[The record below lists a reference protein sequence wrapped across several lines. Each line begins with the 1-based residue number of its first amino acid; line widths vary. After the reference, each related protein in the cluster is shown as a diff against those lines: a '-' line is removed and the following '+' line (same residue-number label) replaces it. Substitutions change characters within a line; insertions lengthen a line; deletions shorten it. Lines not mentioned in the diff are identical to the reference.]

1 MNTSTNIR
9 EQKSGGEIKLKKT
22 ALFALGIIVIS
33 TLALFFGPASAD
45 SEPSSPISYRDLSI
59 IPSNDIVEIN
69 VEEYGTALI
78 SNVECKI
85 DLDVYLGP
93 EPPSESPRLQS
104 FPVYFLLPKN
114 AENITVK
121 VNKKEYIYHFVQ
133 NADEFINNS
142 VNSASEYIN
151 DYNVLKWIVW
161 LDDWQLYDAMPY
173 LGDYYVYHMPVNIN
187 VTYSHILVEKS
198 NKTYTVKYA
207 LIPLAYKEINVMIKL
222 PKNINTDTIIYK
234 PKQLKIFHDYTGTYL
249 HLNENNR
256 DYHVPFGDIEVCFST
271 YNTTLRRSQP
281 THRTQHS
288 LEKLFNTG

>member
-142 VNSASEYIN
+142 VNSPSEYIN